1 MFCSYFSWFRP
12 KKEFFLGTN
21 EHGGVRG
28 YVMTDQY
35 EKVVPMDILP
45 QQLVKAAI
53 IKDID
58 LLEKLGIYEVVE
70 EDLAL
75 CEYVCTSKIEVQSI
89 IREALDLIRSE
100 MS

>member
-1 MFCSYFSWFRP
+1 
-12 KKEFFLGTN
+12 
-21 EHGGVRG
+21 
-28 YVMTDQY
+28 MTDQY

-70 EDLAL
+70 EHLAL